1 LAQRLIAADGRK
13 GRTLLRDT
21 YRLQPGHNKMSA
33 VQFDDD
39 CPATLYCTVLSAP
52 LRREFASL
60 AAPLSR
66 DGLFV

>member
-1 LAQRLIAADGRK
+1 MNNPAHKEENDRPLTAG
-13 GRTLLRDT
+13 G
-21 YRLQPGHNKMSA
+21 
-33 VQFDDD
+33 FDDD